1 MANKTEFTGTGNL
14 TMMNG
19 SLVAVIADEVSHS
32 FPLHLTSWVSGEISS
47 ICLTLC
53 AHVFLIIRFN
63 TRMHTRIVAG
73 YNHGIPSRWLWQ
85 HRHS

>member
-32 FPLHLTSWVSGEISS
+32 FPQHL
-47 ICLTLC
+47 
-53 AHVFLIIRFN
+53 
-63 TRMHTRIVAG
+63 G
-73 YNHGIPSRWLWQ
+73 YQAKST
-85 HRHS
+85 